1 MPETPFLRGRAA
13 LAGPRLSVS
22 VFMQFIIR
30 ASSDQYHWVFCQ
42 TGYPLGESPINTT
55 TQRVYLTTF
64 PPIIKCTRI
73 LRKLLAPTS
82 FHPPPAHLN
91 KGSNLPLY
99 GYFNLLKAALFS
111 SSSLSQCALL
121 QTFALRQISGRL
133 NMGLSS
139 IFRAGK
145 KAGPVVRHTISRMP
159 ARRGPKK
166 TGGGSEDLR

>member
-13 LAGPRLSVS
+13 LAGPRLSV
-22 VFMQFIIR
+22 FIQFIIR
-30 ASSDQYHWVFCQ
+30 ARPISTIGSFAKRV
-42 TGYPLGESPINTT
+42 YPLGESPINTT

-64 PPIIKCTRI
+64 PPIIKCTRDSVQ
-73 LRKLLAPTS
+73 APRADII
-82 FHPPPAHLN
+82 HPPPAHLN
-91 KGSNLPLY
+91 KGSHLPLY

>member
-13 LAGPRLSVS
+13 LAGPRLSV
-22 VFMQFIIR
+22 FMQFIIR
-30 ASSDQYHWVFCQ
+30 APSDQYHWVFCQ
-42 TGYPLGESPINTT
+42 TGLPTRGKPHQHYHSEGIPDHVS
-55 TQRVYLTTF
+55 
-64 PPIIKCTRI
+64 PIIKCTRI

-91 KGSNLPLY
+91 KGSNLPPY

-166 TGGGSEDLR
+166 TVGGSEDLR

>member
-13 LAGPRLSVS
+13 LAGPRLSV
-22 VFMQFIIR
+22 FIQFIIR
-30 ASSDQYHWVFCQ
+30 APSDQYHWVFCQ
-42 TGYPLGESPINTT
+42 TGLPTRGKPHQHYHSEGIPDHVSPYH
-55 TQRVYLTTF
+55 QMHPHSVQAPRAD
-64 PPIIKCTRI
+64 II
-73 LRKLLAPTS
+73 
-82 FHPPPAHLN
+82 HPPPAHLN
-91 KGSNLPLY
+91 KGSHLPLY

-159 ARRGPKK
+159 ARRGSKK